1 VSEANPRVEEKQR
14 YAPRQASQELPALL
28 PGRIRLLQYSE
39 GSLRSP
45 RLTSRRPPRAC
56 LQNTLPYFMK
66 SCT

>member
-1 VSEANPRVEEKQR
+1 VSEANRVEEKQR

-45 RLTSRRPPRAC
+45 RLAPSRAPELVCKIRCRIYEIMY
-56 LQNTLPYFMK
+56 L
-66 SCT
+66 S